1 MLYRFESC
9 MYRSV
14 KGFDLLPFS
23 FPFTEAAG
31 LLFPFLPAAILARS
45 AVAELLAYIQMV
57 EGSIPS
63 VPIYWNVAQ
72 W

>member
-1 MLYRFESC
+1 

-14 KGFDLLPFS
+14 KGFNLLPVS

-45 AVAELLAYIQMV
+45 SVVECLTFNQMV

-63 VPIYWNVAQ
+63 VPTYWNVAQ
-72 W
+72 R